1 MYMQTQYNFYEV
13 DNMFTLQEMYK
24 KLSGAYDL
32 VRNKISELTKE
43 NQRLKEIIE
52 EYNKNLHPFMD

>member
-13 DNMFTLQEMYK
+13 DNMFTLQEMYN
-24 KLSGAYDL
+24 KLSGAYDS
-32 VRNKISELTKE
+32 VKRKISDLTEE

>member
-1 MYMQTQYNFYEV
+1 MYMQTQYNFYEI
-13 DNMFTLQEMYK
+13 DNMFTLQEMYN

-32 VRNKISELTKE
+32 VRNKIFELTKE